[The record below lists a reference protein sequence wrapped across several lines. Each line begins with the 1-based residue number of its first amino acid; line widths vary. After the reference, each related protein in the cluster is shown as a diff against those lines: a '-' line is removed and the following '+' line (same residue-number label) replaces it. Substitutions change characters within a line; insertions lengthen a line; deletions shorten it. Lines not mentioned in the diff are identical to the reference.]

1 MGLEIPDWLRR
12 TLVPTPTAVPWN
24 DVIRSGLTV
33 PVPLGIGIALDSPTL
48 GLFGSL
54 GALLGVLAE
63 RSGTSGQ
70 RLARISGALAVGTV
84 AMVLGR
90 YTYGIGVV
98 PLLVVLGFA
107 LVSGVLCAVHP
118 LLSFAGMQ
126 LLVQMSIAGGLHT
139 DVALGQVVLVYV
151 GGGVWAIAGAWMQ
164 SSLEHT
170 DGQYRAGVVDVVR
183 RSAQMLRAAGEE
195 RPAGAEAALEAAY
208 DLVLAARP
216 RSAWRRREVNAVIA
230 LLAEMPALVA
240 SVVALA
246 TSRDHRRAAGEL
258 AGSLDGLA
266 EAIARHDHDWRV
278 SVADPGAGDAETALR
293 TAVLDSVAAVAR
305 AIRVGETGPE
315 VARPALRVHDPVAV
329 VLRRATTWSFTL
341 RLMLCMG
348 VAEILRQIDPL
359 GHGYWI
365 LLTAALTLKPD
376 FQPVLPRVLQRGLG
390 TVVGGVLGVAV
401 LMVPVGYAVL
411 PVIAVL
417 SAGIPYTVRRNYG
430 MFSTLVTPIVLLL
443 LDFGGPAGLG
453 IVVQRLVNT
462 VLGCAVVLVLG
473 YLAWPGT
480 WRPQTP
486 ARLAA
491 CADGLARF
499 LRLGF
504 REPQDA
510 AQIEVA
516 RRTMYQL
523 VEQLRTSLRFSQFEP
538 GPIRR
543 SVAGWSQLIGDLEDA
558 ADTATRLV
566 VLRRYPAPGSTLVV
580 EPAAAEFEEL
590 ARRLRDHAQPDDFRH
605 PPVRLDRSSCDE

>member
-1 MGLEIPDWLRR
+1 MPA
-12 TLVPTPTAVPWN
+12 PTAVPWN

-33 PVPLGIGIALDSPTL
+33 PVPLAIGIALDSPTL

-151 GGGVWAIAGAWMQ
+151 GGGVWAIAGAWVQ

-170 DGQYRAGVVDVVR
+170 DMRYRAGVVDIVR
-183 RSAQMLRAAGEE
+183 RSAQILREAGEGSPSGAAPPGAMVT
-195 RPAGAEAALEAAY
+195 RRRAEASLEAAY

-216 RSAWRRREVNAVIA
+216 RSARRRREVNAVIA
-230 LLAEMPALVA
+230 LLSEMPALVA

-266 EAIARHDHDWRV
+266 EAIARHDHDWCV

-315 VARPALRVHDPVAV
+315 FARPALRVHDPVAV
-329 VLRRATTWSFTL
+329 VLRRPTTWSFTL

-510 AQIEVA
+510 AQIEAA

-538 GPIRR
+538 GPIGR
-543 SVAGWSQLIGDLEDA
+543 SVAGWSQLIGDMEDA

-590 ARRLRDHAQPDDFRH
+590 ARRLRDDAQPDDFRH
-605 PPVRLDRSSCDE
+605 PPVRLDRSSPDE